1 MSGIPSAQGRS
12 QGSAAKRQPAGLAQ
26 GCPDPTSTCRVGH
39 LTSGLLDMGSWDLM
53 GRKKEKKKTNPMPK
67 LCCFDGKKPNVPLHP
82 DLHCVGKEGATE
94 KT

>member
-39 LTSGLLDMGSWDLM
+39 LTSGLLDTGSWDLM
-53 GRKKEKKKTNPMPK
+53 GRKKEKKNNQPNAKTV
-67 LCCFDGKKPNVPLHP
+67 LF
-82 DLHCVGKEGATE
+82 
-94 KT
+94 